1 MTMRRS
7 VLALVVGTAFMVVAA
22 APAAAQPYSWT
33 DAQGVVHYT
42 SDYWSIPVA
51 HRPPDVPPPAAAPA
65 PVSQGWSSWGV
76 TAPQPP
82 SVPSIMVEFSPGE
95 PIVVTARLNGVPVAL
110 LLDTGADRTMLSPAA
125 VERAGYGRM
134 IAAPHGDGVRILGVT
149 GSAVARILTVPL
161 LDVAGAR
168 LGPLSL
174 LVHDIGLGAV
184 DGLLGRDILD
194 AFTVTIDTAAG
205 RATLT
210 PR

>member
-1 MTMRRS
+1 MRRGAFGLIFGTAM
-7 VLALVVGTAFMVVAA
+7 VVVVVG
-22 APAAAQPYSWT
+22 PAAAQPYSWT
-33 DAQGVVHYT
+33 DSQGVVHYT
-42 SDYWSIPVA
+42 SDYWSIPPE
-51 HRPPDVPPPAAAPA
+51 HRPTDMAPPPQVAP
-65 PVSQGWSSWGV
+65 PVHQGWSTWGV
-76 TAPQPP
+76 DAITPKAPAIQPLT
-82 SVPSIMVEFSPGE
+82 VEFTPGE

-134 IAAPHGDGVRILGVT
+134 IVPQGDGVRILGVT
-149 GSAVARILTVPL
+149 GSSVAQVVTVPL

-168 LGPLSL
+168 LGPLAL
-174 LVHDIGLGAV
+174 LVHDIGLGVA
-184 DGLLGRDILD
+184 DGLLGRDVLD

>member
-1 MTMRRS
+1 
-7 VLALVVGTAFMVVAA
+7 
-22 APAAAQPYSWT
+22 
-33 DAQGVVHYT
+33 
-42 SDYWSIPVA
+42 
-51 HRPPDVPPPAAAPA
+51 
-65 PVSQGWSSWGV
+65 
-76 TAPQPP
+76 
-82 SVPSIMVEFSPGE
+82 VEFTPGE
-95 PIVVTARLNGVPVAL
+95 PIIVSARLNGVPVAL
-110 LLDTGADRTMLSPAA
+110 LLDTGADRTLLSPAA

-134 IAAPHGDGVRILGVT
+134 IAPGTSSVRILGVT
-149 GSAVARILTVPL
+149 GSAMAPVVTVPL

-174 LVHDIGLGAV
+174 LVHDAGLGSL

>member
-1 MTMRRS
+1 MRRNG
-7 VLALVVGTAFMVVAA
+7 LALAIGSLLLVMLA
-22 APAAAQPYSWT
+22 APAAAQLYSWT

-42 SDYWSIPVA
+42 SDYWSIPVE
-51 HRPPDVPPPAAAPA
+51 HRPSDVAPPQPVATPAH
-65 PVSQGWSSWGV
+65 QGWSTWGV
-76 TAPQPP
+76 GTAMPAP
-82 SVPSIMVEFSPGE
+82 SVPSLTVEFTPGE

-134 IAAPHGDGVRILGVT
+134 IMAQGDGVRILGVT
-149 GSAVARILTVPL
+149 GSAVAQVVTVPL

-168 LGPLSL
+168 LGPLPL
-174 LVHDIGLGAV
+174 LVHDIGLGVA

>member
-1 MTMRRS
+1 MRRS
-7 VLALVVGTAFMVVAA
+7 VLAFAAGTMVGMLAA
-22 APAAAQPYSWT
+22 APAAAQLYSWT

-42 SDYWSIPVA
+42 ADYWSIPA
-51 HRPPDVPPPAAAPA
+51 EFRPTDVPPPAPAAAP
-65 PVSQGWSSWGV
+65 VQQGWSTWGV
-76 TAPQPP
+76 ATPKAAPT
-82 SVPSIMVEFSPGE
+82 VPSLTVEFTPGE
-95 PIVVTARLNGVPVAL
+95 PIVVTARLNGVPIAL

-134 IAAPHGDGVRILGVT
+134 ITAPGDAVRILGVT
-149 GSAVARILTVPL
+149 GSAMAQVVSVPL

-168 LGPLSL
+168 VGPLSL
-174 LVHDIGLGAV
+174 LVHDIGLGVA

>member
-1 MTMRRS
+1 MRRNGLTLAMAS
-7 VLALVVGTAFMVVAA
+7 LLLVVLAV
-22 APAAAQPYSWT
+22 PAAAQLYSWT

-42 SDYWSIPVA
+42 SDYWSIPVE
-51 HRPPDVPPPAAAPA
+51 HRPSEVPPPATVAAPA
-65 PVSQGWSSWGV
+65 HQGWSTWGV
-76 TAPQPP
+76 GAPTAAPT
-82 SVPSIMVEFSPGE
+82 VPSLTVEFTPGE
-95 PIVVTARLNGVPVAL
+95 PIVVTARLNGVPIAL

-134 IAAPHGDGVRILGVT
+134 ITAQGDAVRILGVT
-149 GSAVARILTVPL
+149 GSAIAQVVTVPL

-168 LGPLSL
+168 LGPLPL
-174 LVHDIGLGAV
+174 LVHDIGLGVA

>member
-1 MTMRRS
+1 MRRNG
-7 VLALVVGTAFMVVAA
+7 LALAVGSLLLVMLA
-22 APAAAQPYSWT
+22 APAAAQLYSWT

-42 SDYWSIPVA
+42 SDYWSIPVE
-51 HRPPDVPPPAAAPA
+51 HRPSDVTPPQPVAAPA
-65 PVSQGWSSWGV
+65 HQGWSTWGV
-76 TAPQPP
+76 GTATPAP
-82 SVPSIMVEFSPGE
+82 SVPSLTVEFTPGE

-134 IAAPHGDGVRILGVT
+134 ITAQADGVRILGVT
-149 GSAVARILTVPL
+149 GSAVAQVVTVPL

-168 LGPLSL
+168 LGPLPL
-174 LVHDIGLGAV
+174 LVHDIGLGVA